1 MSAADYAR
9 MSTDEL
15 LRDFIDSAK
24 FLGSYW
30 SSPPP
35 ARTPERRATELTISA
50 ISLELTARRPIEQ
63 LRQVLFDHESPEVRG
78 WAGGRLL
85 STDPEWASAA
95 FSGLF
100 VNLSTREI
108 LALRVHARQGP
119 PPHPALQDMSTD
131 QLVARFEDAGIREY
145 ATRFLGDGDEPWD
158 IELCNQIIDET
169 SALVRELKT
178 RNGLA
183 SLLPFLDHSN
193 ITVRRK
199 AATHCLALAPERAAH
214 VLKAVVA
221 TKDSFELGPA
231 SRALEGWPRGELK

>member
-1 MSAADYAR
+1 MKAADYAQ

-15 LRDFIDSAK
+15 LRDFVNNAK

-158 IELCNQIIDET
+158 IELCNRIVHEIMDIG
-169 SALVRELKT
+169 AELKS
-178 RNGLA
+178 RNA
-183 SLLPFLDHSN
+183 SGRLLPLLDHLTIS
-193 ITVRRK
+193 VRHQ
-199 AATHCLALAPERAAH
+199 AARHCLRIAPEQAVP
-214 VLKAVVA
+214 VLEAVVA
-221 TKDSFELGPA
+221 SHDSYELGAA
-231 SRALEGWPRGELK
+231 SRTLERWRSGELK